1 MLIFVW
7 WFDNIHTSTAN
18 ETTDGNLTGDDTMNR
33 KQLRNAKIDLVSTL
47 QAKMRRFAAGL
58 STPGVDRAAIE
69 AILEKTRCQIDDL
82 EREIAILG

>member
-1 MLIFVW
+1 MRL
-7 WFDNIHTSTAN
+7 TTRRKP
-18 ETTDGNLTGDDTMNR
+18 ETIKMNR

>member
-1 MLIFVW
+1 MFGVAI
-7 WFDNIHTSTAN
+7 IYTRRKQMRRPTQTQPRAK
-18 ETTDGNLTGDDTMNR
+18 TMNR

-69 AILEKTRCQIDDL
+69 AILEKTRCQIDEL